1 MAAVIAAE
9 LCRPAK
15 QVCAEGPQDLATS
28 AQEVVILTI
37 AFTLGWFIF
46 RPMMDMITPHAGPV
60 RNVRNTDKDT
70 PVVGRNSTPRS
81 QAESCE
87 PSPTASTAASQAE
100 SPTINSMVKE
110 MQPAAVPRGGPG
122 DWRRSQERDCQVE
135 PLCPRDEVQ
144 LARAHAQNG
153 RPDLAVD
160 LWMEA
165 AAAASQNPLSDE
177 QGNVPQPELYTAALE
192 ACAECNDFDSAY
204 RLASSADWPTSPS
217 SVPGQAAHLALA
229 RWLARRQDLANANN
243 CVETVRRS
251 GGHVD
256 VRTLR
261 TLCVAS
267 ARAGEMDTA
276 AAYFSDISKVKGL
289 DPGFNA
295 FSAMVRG
302 LSANGEAKQA
312 MTYLQQMVRHGQR
325 PDAMLFDTILESCAN
340 QNLLSLAQEV
350 LQTMEDLNV
359 HPSNATLAA
368 QLRLYASRGELLKA
382 WAAFEDLPKKHAFE
396 PNAYVYGVLI
406 SACLAH
412 GRADWA
418 LQAYGRMTEAGCFPN
433 AQTYESLVRVSL
445 KFGELEKAVSL
456 VDEAMCLQRPPQDEG
471 SSQQAPLA
479 QTIIEAKVIEEL
491 LTLLGRRHEA
501 KRLGLPLLQRL
512 EVANFEVS
520 ESLVESLVRA
530 AKAEETQM
538 SSERQQ
544 RRAKLDQ
551 WRRFH

>member
-28 AQEVVILTI
+28 AQEVVILTL
-37 AFTLGWFIF
+37 AFSVGWFIF
-46 RPMMDMITPHAGPV
+46 RPMMSMIKSRAGPV
-60 RNVRNTDKDT
+60 RNARNKDK

-100 SPTINSMVKE
+100 SPTINFMVKE
-110 MQPAAVPRGGPG
+110 MQPAAVPRGGHG
-122 DWRRSQERDCQVE
+122 DGRRSQERDCQGE
-135 PLCPRDEVQ
+135 KVQ
-144 LARAHAQNG
+144 LAREHAQNG

-160 LWMEA
+160 MWMEA
-165 AAAASQNPLSDE
+165 AAAASQNPHADD

-204 RLASSADWPTSPS
+204 RLASSADWPTSGS
-217 SVPGQAAHLALA
+217 SVPGQSAHLALA
-229 RWLARRQDLANANN
+229 RWLARRQDLSNANN

-261 TLCVAS
+261 TLCVAC
-267 ARAGEMDTA
+267 ARAGELDTA

-312 MTYLQQMVRHGQR
+312 MTYLQQMVRHGLR
-325 PDAMLFDTILESCAN
+325 PDAMLFDTILESCAS
-340 QNLLSLAQEV
+340 QNLLNLAQEV

-382 WAAFEDLPKKHAFE
+382 WAAFEDVPKKHAFE

-418 LQAYGRMTEAGCFPN
+418 LQAYERMTEAGCFPN

-445 KFGELEKAVSL
+445 KFGDSEKAVSL
-456 VDEAMCLQRPPQDEG
+456 VDQAMCLQRPPRDEG

-491 LTLLGRRHEA
+491 LTLLGRKHEA

-512 EVANFEVS
+512 EAANFEVP
-520 ESLVESLVRA
+520 ESLVEALVRA
-530 AKAEETQM
+530 AKAEETQQG
-538 SSERQQ
+538 SERQQ
-544 RRAKLDQ
+544 RRAKLDK
-551 WRRFH
+551 WRRFE

>member
-1 MAAVIAAE
+1 MAAAIAGD

-15 QVCAEGPQDLATS
+15 HACEEGPQDLATS
-28 AQEVVILTI
+28 AQEVVILTV
-37 AFTLGWFIF
+37 AFAVGWCIF
-46 RPMMDMITPHAGPV
+46 RPMIAMIKSHAGPV
-60 RNVRNTDKDT
+60 LNAARNQHQDK
-70 PVVGRNSTPRS
+70 PKGGRNSTPR
-81 QAESCE
+81 AKPESCE
-87 PSPTASTAASQAE
+87 PSPVDSAVASQAE
-100 SPTINSMVKE
+100 SPTIDSMVKE
-110 MQPAAVPRGGPG
+110 MQPAAAPRGDLGNG
-122 DWRRSQERDCQVE
+122 RRSEEQDCQGN
-135 PLCPRDEVQ
+135 DVQ

-160 LWMEA
+160 LWMTAA
-165 AAAASQNPLSDE
+165 AAAASQNPHADE
-177 QGNVPQPELYTAALE
+177 QGIVPQPELYTAALE
-192 ACAECNDFDSAY
+192 ACAECHDFDSAY
-204 RLASSADWPTSPS
+204 RLASSAEWPTSPS

-229 RWLARRQDLANANN
+229 RWLARRQDLAAANN
-243 CVETVRRS
+243 CVDTVRRS

-267 ARAGEMDTA
+267 ARAGELDMA
-276 AAYFSDISKVKGL
+276 AAYFSDISNVKGL

-312 MTYLQQMVRHGQR
+312 MTYLQQMIRHGLR
-325 PDAMLFDTILESCAN
+325 PDVMLFDTILESCAN
-340 QNLLSLAQEV
+340 QNLLNLAHEV

-382 WAAFEDLPKKHAFE
+382 WAAFEELPKKHLFE
-396 PNAYVYGVLI
+396 PNAYVYGILI

-418 LQAYGRMTEAGCFPN
+418 LQAYERMTGAGCFPN

-445 KFGELEKAVSL
+445 KFGECEKAVSL
-456 VDEAMCLQRPPQDEG
+456 VDEAMCLQTPPRDEG

-479 QTIIEAKVIEEL
+479 QTIIEPKVIEEL
-491 LTLLGRRHEA
+491 LTLIGRRHEA

-512 EVANFEVS
+512 EAALFEVP

-530 AKAEETQM
+530 AKAEEAQPT
-538 SSERQQ
+538 SERRQ
-544 RRAKLDQ
+544 RRAALDK
-551 WRRFH
+551 WRSFD

>member
-28 AQEVVILTI
+28 AQEVVILTL
-37 AFTLGWFIF
+37 AFSVGWYIF
-46 RPMMDMITPHAGPV
+46 RPLMHMIKSHAGLV
-60 RNVRNTDKDT
+60 NVRNNNQDK
-70 PVVGRNSTPRS
+70 PVSRRNPTPRS

-87 PSPTASTAASQAE
+87 PSPMSSTAANQAE

-110 MQPAAVPRGGPG
+110 MQPAVVPPG
-122 DWRRSQERDCQVE
+122 EHGDGQRFQERDCQG
-135 PLCPRDEVQ
+135 DDVQ
-144 LARAHAQNG
+144 LARTHAQNG

-160 LWMEA
+160 LWMEV
-165 AAAASQNPLSDE
+165 AAAASQNPCAAE
-177 QGNVPQPELYTAALE
+177 QGSMPQPELYAAALE

-204 RLASSADWPTSPS
+204 RLASSADWSSSTS

-243 CVETVRRS
+243 CVETVRRC

-261 TLCVAS
+261 TLCVAC
-267 ARAGEMDTA
+267 ARAGELATA
-276 AAYFSDISKVKGL
+276 AAYFSEISKVKGL

-302 LSANGEAKQA
+302 LSVNGEPKQA
-312 MTYLQQMVRHGQR
+312 MTYLQQMVRHGLR
-325 PDAMLFDTILESCAN
+325 PDAMVFDTILESCAN
-340 QNLLSLAQEV
+340 QNLLNLAQEV

-368 QLRLYASRGELLKA
+368 QLRLYASRGDLLKA
-382 WAAFEDLPKKHAFE
+382 WAAFEDLPKKHDFE

-418 LQAYGRMTEAGCFPN
+418 LQAYARMTAAGCFPN

-445 KFGELEKAVSL
+445 KFGEFEKAVSL
-456 VDEAMCLQRPPQDEG
+456 VDEAMCLQKPPRDAG
-471 SSQQAPLA
+471 TSQQAPLA
-479 QTIIEAKVIEEL
+479 QTMIDAKVVEEL

-501 KRLGLPLLQRL
+501 KRLGLPLLHRL
-512 EVANFEVS
+512 EAANFEVS
-520 ESLVESLVRA
+520 ESLVEALVRA
-530 AKAEETQM
+530 AKAEETQQ

-544 RRAKLDQ
+544 RRARFDQ